1 MKHRKKENNPRA
13 AADKI
18 AQYIHTASQKT
29 AVMKF
34 GGHSVSVKPFKLF
47 AALAVILVIIGLISF
62 ILSFGTD
69 IKSVDAEF
77 ESGSPYKTKA
87 AGENVVLYNN
97 RGAKIITSKGKVSAS
112 VSEALS
118 EPLAETEGD
127 YLILADLAGNHFAA
141 CYKNGDEQYR
151 LSIDKDI
158 ISAKVTPDGNCAV
171 ATDTD
176 GYKGRITVYNKRG
189 SEQYAW
195 NSGGGYI
202 TDIDITDNG
211 RYLAVA
217 QLVVG
222 DGKTDTKIQ
231 FIDTRRGDVVSTAER
246 SGEAAAEVKFVGG
259 DKLVVVTDSHIAA
272 YNKNSKQLFDISLD
286 GKSPSLYSLDSTDA
300 IAVVTLDNRGNHVL
314 EMYSY
319 SGKQLG
325 AYTATGEIRALSVC
339 GRNAAIVE
347 QKGIVRVTSG
357 GKQKKVVNI
366 AHDVKDIC
374 YFDNGRILSVGASQ
388 AETLRLN

>member
-1 MKHRKKENNPRA
+1 MQSA
-13 AADKI
+13 AE
-18 AQYIHTASQKT
+18 YIQNAAQKT

-34 GGHSVSVKPFKLF
+34 GKRKIYIKPFKLF
-47 AALAVILVIIGLISF
+47 AVLVSILVFIGIISF

-69 IKSVDAEF
+69 IRNVEVEF
-77 ESGSPYKTKA
+77 ESGSPYKTKT
-87 AGENVVLYNN
+87 AGTNVVLYNN
-97 RGAKIITSKGKVSAS
+97 RGAKIITPKGKAAAS

-118 EPLAETEGD
+118 EPLAEAEGNW
-127 YLILADLAGNHFAA
+127 LLLADLAGNHFVA
-141 CYKNGDEQYR
+141 CYKNGNEQYR
-151 LSIDKDI
+151 LSVDKDI
-158 ISAKVTPDGNCAV
+158 ISARVTPDGNCAV

-176 GYKGRITVYNKRG
+176 GYKGRVTVYNKRG

-217 QLVVG
+217 QLVISNG
-222 DGKTDTKIQ
+222 REDTKIQ
-231 FIDTRRGDVVSTAER
+231 FIDTRRGEVISTAER
-246 SGEAAAEVKFVGG
+246 IGEAAAEVKFVGS
-259 DKLVVVTDSHIAA
+259 DKLVVVTDSHISA

-286 GKSPSLYSLDSTDA
+286 GKSPSLYSLDSDSI

-325 AYTATGEIRALSVC
+325 AYTATGEIRALSAC
-339 GRNAAIVE
+339 GKSAVIVD
-347 QKGIVRVTSG
+347 QKGIVRVASG
-357 GKQKKVVNI
+357 GKQKKIVNI
-366 AHDVKDIC
+366 AHDVKDVC
-374 YFDNGRILSVGASQ
+374 YFANERIISVGASQ